1 MRLASLAFFLALSSC
16 ATIPE
21 PPGGEVGLP
30 TAGAGPFRALAV
42 GELGQSR
49 SAPNALTDSRGFA
62 RDIAVIDLDGK
73 PDTYDVAGFVAASV
87 KENGVDP
94 EPDSPTRAIVRYG
107 AIDARSFDRS
117 AAVVLTPDASWEGG
131 VVSGP
136 AIVRVGTELFLYYAA
151 AGGIGLA
158 RGDAQGTSFTKM
170 DGPVLAPVTG
180 GWEAGAVPRSPGVV
194 RLDDGSF
201 RLFYEVP
208 LPNGGSAIGEAKSSD
223 GSSFVRIGDAPVLSP
238 ASSASDAGDPPIDG
252 ASVGGPFPMLATSN
266 VGEPILRVYYGAVD
280 AAGKQTIGLAARYG
294 VDGPL
299 LRAAAPVYGTG
310 KALQP
315 REPCVV
321 AFTGFA
327 LLFTTQQSS
336 TTDEDPVIGAALAP
350 ATAALP
356 PADVK

>member
-1 MRLASLAFFLALSSC
+1 MRLASLLGILALSSC

-30 TAGAGPFRALAV
+30 TAGAGPFRALVV
-42 GELGQSR
+42 GELGQNR
-49 SAPNALTDSRGFA
+49 SAPSALSDSRGFA

-73 PDTYDVAGFVAASV
+73 PETYEVAGFVAASV
-87 KENGVDP
+87 KENGVNP
-94 EPDSPTRAIVRYG
+94 EPDSPTRSIVRY
-107 AIDARSFDRS
+107 AAVDARSFDRS
-117 AAVVLTPDASWEGG
+117 AEVVLAPDASWEGG
-131 VVSGP
+131 VLSAPSV
-136 AIVRVGTELFLYYAA
+136 VRVNGELWLYYAA

-158 RGDAQGTSFTKM
+158 RGDAQGLSFTKVS
-170 DGPVLAPVTG
+170 GPVLAPVTA

-208 LPNGGSAIGEAKSSD
+208 LPNGGTAIGEARSKD
-223 GSSFVRIGDAPVLSP
+223 GSTFERIGDAPVLSP
-238 ASSASDAGDPPIDG
+238 ASGASDAGDPPIDSG
-252 ASVGGPFPMLATSN
+252 AVGGPFPVLATSGL
-266 VGEPILRVYYGAVD
+266 GEPILRLYYGAVD
-280 AAGKQTIGLAARYG
+280 GEGKRTIGLAARYG

-299 LRAAAPVYGTG
+299 KRAVAPVYGTG

-315 REPCVV
+315 REPCVL
-321 AFTGFA
+321 AFGDFA

-336 TTDEDPVIGAALAP
+336 TTDADPVVGAALAP

-356 PADVK
+356 PADTQ